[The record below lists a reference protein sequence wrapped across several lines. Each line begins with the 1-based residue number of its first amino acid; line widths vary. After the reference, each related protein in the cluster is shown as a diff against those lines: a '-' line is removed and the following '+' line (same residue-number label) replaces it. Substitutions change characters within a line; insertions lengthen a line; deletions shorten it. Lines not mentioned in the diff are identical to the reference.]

1 MCFQPVTTFLKL
13 CVGCR
18 VQRLL
23 CLSLLNM
30 TDSAMEV
37 SYLMHPLAVYC
48 SRIFTTSIYPH
59 PRPLRPCAEPQAG
72 VSPPRRSPL
81 IYTWYYICIY
91 VYAWYENRP
100 EYTSTHRPY
109 RHTVASGVGD
119 RGRNQCKT
127 IFVWYTCVALPT
139 KQKMWYGLQRQILL
153 KPGFW
158 SKSAPQIPFQ
168 GSSTPLRSF
177 VGGVLPIEA
186 FKGHTTPGRTQPS
199 HDVGSYVVGL
209 ALVLLELEKSDAP
222 RPCNCILVPPLC
234 ELQHSRSQIRQFS
247 RQKSRW

>member
-1 MCFQPVTTFLKL
+1 MKEAHGENTRNSASCKAAELH
-13 CVGCR
+13 CVFSTCYYVFEALCR

-139 KQKMWYGLQRQILL
+139 KQKMWYGL
-153 KPGFW
+153 
-158 SKSAPQIPFQ
+158 
-168 GSSTPLRSF
+168 
-177 VGGVLPIEA
+177 
-186 FKGHTTPGRTQPS
+186 
-199 HDVGSYVVGL
+199 
-209 ALVLLELEKSDAP
+209 
-222 RPCNCILVPPLC
+222 
-234 ELQHSRSQIRQFS
+234 
-247 RQKSRW
+247 